1 MAAAYVARLEELS
14 PQVTKDGSTIRE
26 LAGPS
31 SPASNQTLAE
41 ATVAPGAET
50 VEHFHRRSEELYFF
64 TSGAGRM
71 RLAEAELE
79 VATGDCV
86 LIPPGTHHKLWNTG
100 SAPLVLLCCS
110 APPYSHEDTVLVD

>member
-1 MAAAYVARLEELS
+1 MAAAYVARLEESS
-14 PQVTKDGSTIRE
+14 PQVTKDGSTVRE

-31 SPASNQTLAE
+31 SPASNQSLAE

-64 TSGAGRM
+64 TSGAGRL
-71 RLAEAELE
+71 RLGQAELE

-86 LIPPGTHHKLWNTG
+86 LIAPGTHHKLWNTG

>member
-14 PQVTKDGSTIRE
+14 PQVTKDGSTVRE

-31 SPASNQTLAE
+31 SPAGNQSLAE

-50 VEHFHRRSEELYFF
+50 VEHFHRRSEELYLF

-71 RLAEAELE
+71 RLGEAELE

-86 LIPPGTHHKLWNTG
+86 LIAPGTHHKLWNTG
-100 SAPLVLLCCS
+100 SDPLVLLCCS